1 MKTAISVPDDVF
13 DRAERTAKRLQLS
26 RSELYSRAL
35 AEYLDRHTPDELTVR
50 IDEAIEA
57 VGQPVEPLVGV
68 QSRRILGA
76 SEW

>member
-13 DRAERTAKRLQLS
+13 DRAERAAKRLHLS

-35 AEYLDRHTPDELTVR
+35 AEYLDRHTPDELTAR
-50 IDEAIEA
+50 IDEAIGA
-57 VGQPVEPLVGV
+57 VGQPVEPFVRV
-68 QSRRILGA
+68 QSRRILRA